1 MTKYLPLLLF
11 ILCFESTIY
20 AQQDTLIT
28 KKGKIYFGIIVND
41 DSKYIEFQP
50 QNWTSATKIS
60 HDKIGKLIKSDGEV
74 LIQNSFKPIKIV
86 NSAKFNYSSM
96 NIEEKAIYDAKKN
109 ATRWIAYPILGIPIS
124 GGLATATFFIF
135 EDTFRAP
142 DEVALA
148 FGATGGGFLGLI
160 GFYHLFSKLDEK
172 NMGNTSTENIELYE
186 RTYIEEY
193 KKKKLQN
200 IFIGSALISLTTVA
214 IIAIINPF
222 GGMGN
227 YDPCFDPR
235 CD

>member
-1 MTKYLPLLLF
+1 MF
-11 ILCFESTIY
+11 FGSMVS

-28 KKGKIYFGIIVND
+28 KKGRIYFGTIVTD

-50 QNWTSATKIS
+50 QNWTSTTKIS
-60 HDKIGKLIKSDGEV
+60 HDKIGKLISSDGV
-74 LIQNSFKPIKIV
+74 LLIQNSFKPIEIV
-86 NSAKFNYSSM
+86 NDKKIIYSSM

-109 ATRWIAYPILGIPIS
+109 AIRWIAYPILSIPIS

-135 EDTFRAP
+135 EDIFGAP
-142 DEVALA
+142 DDAALA
-148 FGATGGGFLGLI
+148 IAAVGGGSLGLI
-160 GFYHLFSKLDEK
+160 GSHNLFRKIDKK
-172 NMGNTSTENIELYE
+172 NMGNTSSENIELYE
-186 RTYIEEY
+186 RTYIQEY

-214 IIAIINPF
+214 IIAIIDPF
-222 GGMGN
+222 FNGMGD

>member
-11 ILCFESTIY
+11 ILCFESTMY

-28 KKGKIYFGIIVND
+28 KKGIIYFGTIVND

-50 QNWTSATKIS
+50 QNWTSTTKIS
-60 HDKIGKLIKSDGEV
+60 HDKIGKLITSDGEV

-109 ATRWIAYPILGIPIS
+109 AIRWRAYPILGIPIS

-135 EDTFRAP
+135 EDTFHAP
-142 DEVALA
+142 DDVALA
-148 FGATGGGFLGLI
+148 FATIGGGFLGLM
-160 GFYHLFSKLDEK
+160 GSYHLFSELDEK

-227 YDPCFDPR
+227 YDICFDPR

>member
-50 QNWTSATKIS
+50 QNWTSTTKIS
-60 HDKIGKLIKSDGEV
+60 HDKIGKLINSDGEV

-142 DEVALA
+142 DDVALA
-148 FGATGGGFLGLI
+148 FGTTGGGLLGLI
-160 GFYHLFSKLDEK
+160 GFYHLFSELDEK
-172 NMGNTSTENIELYE
+172 IMGNTSTENIELYE